1 MNNFLN
7 SLYLKMNKLVLL
19 FTIFVAITLTSCEKD
34 PMLTLGME
42 YQGGRIFYLDKT
54 GKHGLIA
61 APEDLPSY
69 VSWGCEN
76 QVIPGANFT
85 FIGAGIRNTKR
96 IVEACNAVTAASL
109 CSDLVIDGYDDWFLP
124 SKDELLLMY
133 MNRDFIGNL
142 RNGVWEP
149 YWSSS
154 QFEPELRAIVH
165 NFGTGLTTN
174 ESKANEFWVRAIR
187 SF

>member
-1 MNNFLN
+1 MKKIVQVFL
-7 SLYLKMNKLVLL
+7 
-19 FTIFVAITLTSCEKD
+19 IFISIFLISCEKE
-34 PMLTLGME
+34 PFLELGME

-61 APEDLPSY
+61 APEDLPTY
-69 VSWGCEN
+69 VSWGCAN
-76 QVIPGANFT
+76 QVIPGTNFT
-85 FIGAGIRNTKR
+85 FIGAGMRNTNR
-96 IVEACNAVTAASL
+96 IIEVCQAVTAASL
-109 CSDLVIDGYDDWFLP
+109 CADLVIDGYDDWYLP

-133 MNRDFIGNL
+133 VNRDFIGNL

-154 QFEPELRAIVH
+154 QYEPELRAIVH

-174 ESKANEFWVRAIR
+174 ENKANEYWVRAIR